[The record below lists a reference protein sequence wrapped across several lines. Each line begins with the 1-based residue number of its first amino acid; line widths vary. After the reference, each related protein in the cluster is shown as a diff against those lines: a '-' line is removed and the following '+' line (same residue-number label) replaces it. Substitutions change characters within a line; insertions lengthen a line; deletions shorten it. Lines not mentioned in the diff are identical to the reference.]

1 MCIQLKEQIKNHSPE
16 AVEAQKAEV
25 AQWESEVKDLRAL
38 MPVFTTK
45 ERIRTVEL
53 PALERQIK
61 ALDEDLPSNSE
72 KAEQAR
78 YPCNFLKLEISL
90 VCRLLR
96 GSLISRRILKTLLP

>member
-1 MCIQLKEQIKNHSPE
+1 MRIQLKEQIKNHSPE
-16 AVEAQKAEV
+16 AMEIQKAEV

-53 PALERQIK
+53 PALESQIK

-78 YPCNFLKLEISL
+78 YFVTSWNLKSHLYAGCSEAN
-90 VCRLLR
+90 
-96 GSLISRRILKTLLP
+96 

>member
-1 MCIQLKEQIKNHSPE
+1 MRIQLKEQIKNHSPE
-16 AVEAQKAEV
+16 AVEIQKAEV

-78 YPCNFLKLEISL
+78 YFVTSRNLKSHLYAGCSEAN
-90 VCRLLR
+90 
-96 GSLISRRILKTLLP
+96 